1 MGHNE
6 FSGYYKHPIPKRREI
21 LAATGM
27 LEQKELDA
35 LFAQAGLPLETADRM
50 IENVIGAFPLPLG
63 IATNFIINGKEAIV
77 PMVLEEPSVVAAA
90 SNAAK
95 MAQECGGFRATST
108 ESIMIGEIAL
118 ARLPDFDKALETLNS
133 KKKKIMEIASPY
145 AAGIAKYGGGIR
157 SLEIS
162 PLETPAGKM
171 ILLKF
176 YVDVKDAMGAN
187 TINTIVEL
195 SAPEIE
201 KIAGGEAR
209 LRIISNLA
217 PKRIA
222 RASATWKAKT
232 LGAGIADKIIEGWAI
247 AAADPYR
254 CATHNKG
261 IMNGID
267 AVAIATGQDFRAI
280 EAGCH
285 AYAALGG
292 AYKPLTRYYKDA
304 NGDLVGEIE
313 IPVPVGIVGGA
324 VRTHPMA
331 GACLKLLNVKTAREL
346 GEAIAC
352 VGLAQNFAA
361 LRAITTEG
369 IQKGHMKL
377 HAKNIAVNAGAA
389 GEEIEKVSELMISQN
404 KIGVENATAIL
415 KEIRKGTAK
424 KK

>member
-6 FSGYYKHPIPKRREI
+6 FSGFYKHSIAKRREI
-21 LAATGM
+21 LAGAKVLDQNE
-27 LEQKELDA
+27 LEI
-35 LFAQAGLPLETADRM
+35 LFSETPLPPGTADRM
-50 IENVIGAFPLPLG
+50 IENVIGTFPLPLG
-63 IATNFIINGKEAIV
+63 IATNFTINGKEVIV
-77 PMVLEEPSVVAAA
+77 PMALEEPSVVAAA

-118 ARLPDFDKALETLNS
+118 ARIPDFDKTLDTLNS
-133 KKKKIMEIASPY
+133 SKKKLIEIASPY

-157 SLEIS
+157 DVIIE
-162 PLETPAGKM
+162 PLGTPAGKM

-176 YVDVKDAMGAN
+176 YIDVKDAMGAN
-187 TINTIVEL
+187 TINTIMEL
-195 SAPEIE
+195 SAPDIE
-201 KIAGGEAR
+201 KMTGGQAR
-209 LRIISNLA
+209 LKIISNLA

-222 RASATWKAKT
+222 RASATWSAKT
-232 LGAGIADKIIEGWAI
+232 LGADTINKIIEGWAV
-247 AAADPYR
+247 AVADPYR

-285 AYAALGG
+285 AYAAQGG
-292 AYKPLTRYYKDA
+292 TYRPLTKYYKDK

-324 VRTHPMA
+324 VKTHPIA
-331 GACLKLLNVKTAREL
+331 AVSLKLLKVKTAREL
-346 GEAIAC
+346 GEALAC

-377 HAKNIAVNAGAA
+377 HAKNIAVNAGAT
-389 GEEIEKVSELMISQN
+389 GGEIELVSEKMILQN
-404 KIGVENATAIL
+404 KIGVENATSL
-415 KEIRKGTAK
+415 LHEIRGTK
-424 KK
+424 KPKK

>member
-1 MGHNE
+1 MGHTE
-6 FSGYYKHPIPKRREI
+6 FSGYYKHPVGKRREI
-21 LAATGM
+21 LAGAGA
-27 LEQKELDA
+27 LEQHELDV
-35 LFAQAGLPLETADRM
+35 LFSASTLPIETADRM
-50 IENVIGAFPLPLG
+50 IENVIGTFPLPLG
-63 IATNFIINGKEAIV
+63 IATNFTINGREVLI
-77 PMVLEEPSVVAAA
+77 PMALEEPSVIAAA

-95 MAQECGGFRATST
+95 MALEKGGFSATST
-108 ESIMIGEIAL
+108 ESVMIGEIVL
-118 ARLPDFDKALETLNS
+118 ARLPDFDKALETLKS
-133 KKKKIMEIASPY
+133 KKKKILDIARPY
-145 AAGIAKYGGGIR
+145 AAGIEKYGGGVRDVAID
-157 SLEIS
+157 
-162 PLETPAGKM
+162 PLETPAGRM

-222 RASATWKAKT
+222 RASATWSAKS
-232 LGAGIADKIIEGWAI
+232 LGPGIIDKIIEGWAI

-285 AYAALGG
+285 AYAAMNGS
-292 AYKPLTRYYKDA
+292 YKPLTRYYKDK
-304 NGDLVGEIE
+304 NGDLAGEIE
-313 IPVPVGIVGGA
+313 IPVPVGVVGGA
-324 VRTHPMA
+324 VRTHPIA
-331 GACLKLLNVKTAREL
+331 AISLKLMKAKTAREL
-346 GEAIAC
+346 GEALAC

-377 HAKNIAVNAGAA
+377 HAKNIAANAGAKE
-389 GEEIEKVSELMISQN
+389 GEIDRVSTEMIAQN
-404 KIGVENATAIL
+404 KISVENAGIIL
-415 KEIRKGTAK
+415 KKIRGEEKAGK
-424 KK
+424 